1 MNFTDKKAMT
11 LRPVKEKKLS
21 VFLTALLCAAVIFV
35 PFIIEGHGYFTFFG
49 DFNVQQIPFYK
60 MCHEAV
66 RSGNIKWS
74 FTTDLGANFIGSY
87 SFYLL
92 GSPFFWLTIPFPTD
106 MVPYLM
112 GPLLI
117 LKFALAAFTAYLY
130 IRRFTKTAAS
140 AQIGGLLYA
149 FSGFSVY
156 NVFFNHFHEPIIM
169 FPLLLLSLELL
180 ITENRRGVF
189 ALAVAASAVMNY
201 FFFFGMV
208 VFCIIYYIVRIWSGA
223 IRFKFKRFL
232 VIGFESV
239 LGVSLA
245 AVLLLPSIAA
255 VISNSRVSEFLTG
268 WNAITYGKEQIY
280 LNIIECFFF
289 PPDLPA
295 RPVFFP
301 EADVKWSSL
310 GGWLPV
316 FSMTGVLTV
325 LVTKKKSWTKRLIT
339 ICFIFS
345 MFPILNS
352 AFYAFNSA
360 YYARWF
366 YMPVLIMCLCTVTL
380 FEERDADF
388 KPGFIYTGLITLAF
402 FLVIGFFPSKNDDGT
417 LTFGLYTQDNDGLFK
432 SRFFVT
438 AAIALICLI
447 MTYALLKIRKNS
459 LKAFFRSATVC
470 VCIVSVLYSM
480 FFIYSGRMHS
490 DDIDSVMIDQLIE
503 GKVTIPDDKSTYRID
518 VYDGVD
524 NTAMFLGYSSINAFH
539 SVVPSSIME
548 FYDSIGIER
557 NVGSRPST
565 KYASLRP
572 FLSVKYLLNPVN
584 AESFINAKGETRMP
598 DYKYLDTDGGY
609 YIYENENYIPYGFS
623 YDYYISESD
632 YYSLSE
638 SDRSSM
644 LLKAIVLNSKQVNE
658 YGKLMKN
665 INDEEDTDDVLPP
678 ENEESENLITEEQT
692 EKSEFVKELEK
703 NCADRRE
710 TASTSFITDNDG
722 FTATV
727 SREKESLVFFSVPYD
742 EGFSA
747 TVNGEKAEILKVNI
761 GFMAVKVGKGT
772 SEIRFDYKTPMLSL
786 GLKVSGAAAV
796 IFIAYFVI
804 CSVYFKRRPSSEYY
818 TEGEDLIKKWH
829 KEDLLDAAASF
840 DSTALEP
847 EFEYDLLDDIPDI
860 GSAADNEKN
869 SYLGGFSIDTD
880 AFNDDKD

>member
-1 MNFTDKKAMT
+1 MNFTDKKVMT
-11 LRPVKEKKLS
+11 LRPAKEKKLS

-66 RSGNIKWS
+66 KTGNFKWS

-92 GSPFFWLTIPFPTD
+92 GSPFFWLTIPFPTNF
-106 MVPYLM
+106 VPYLM

-149 FSGFSVY
+149 FSGFSLY

-169 FPLLLLSLELL
+169 FPLLLLGMELL
-180 ITENRRGVF
+180 ITENKRGVF
-189 ALAVAASAVMNY
+189 ALAVAASAIMNY
-201 FFFFGMV
+201 FFFFGIT
-208 VFCIIYYIVRIWSGA
+208 VFCLIYYIVRIWSGA
-223 IRFKFKRFL
+223 IRFKFKTFARL
-232 VIGFESV
+232 AFEAV
-239 LGVSLA
+239 LGVCLSA
-245 AVLLLPSIAA
+245 FLLLPSIAA
-255 VISNSRVSEFLTG
+255 VIGNSRVSEILTG
-268 WNAITYGKEQIY
+268 WNAVTYGKEQIY

-301 EADVKWSSL
+301 NADVKWSSL

-339 ICFIFS
+339 ICFLFA

-366 YMPVLIMCLCTVTL
+366 YMPVLIMCLCTVSL

-388 KPGFIYTGLITLAF
+388 KPGFIYTCLITLAF

-417 LTFGLYTQDNDGLFK
+417 LTFGLYTQDDDGIFK

-438 AAIALICLI
+438 AAIAIICLI
-447 MTYALLKIRKNS
+447 MTYALLKIRKSN
-459 LKAFFRSATVC
+459 LKAFFKSATAC

-480 FFIYSGRMHS
+480 FYIYCGRMHS
-490 DDIDSVMIDQLIE
+490 DDIESVMIDQLIE
-503 GKVTIPDDKSTYRID
+503 GNVTIPDDKNTYRID
-518 VYDGVD
+518 VYDGID

-548 FYDSIGIER
+548 FYDSIGIDR
-557 NVGSRPST
+557 NVGSRPGT

-572 FLSVKYLLNPVN
+572 FLSVKYLLNRVGG
-584 AESFINAKGETRMP
+584 ESFVNGSGETRMP
-598 DYKYLDTDGGY
+598 DYSYIDTDGGY

-632 YYSLSE
+632 YYSLPESE
-638 SDRSSM
+638 RCSM
-644 LLKAIVLNSKQVNE
+644 LLKAMVLNSKQVNE
-658 YGKLMKN
+658 FGKLMKN
-665 INDEEDTDDVLPP
+665 INDEDEAEEVLPP
-678 ENEESENLITEEQT
+678 ESEETEKTDNIEDG
-692 EKSEFVKELEK
+692 KSEFVTELEK
-703 NCADRRE
+703 NCADRRA
-710 TASTSFITDNDG
+710 TAATSFITDNDG

-727 SREKESLVFFSVPYD
+727 SREKESLVFFSIPYD

-747 TVNGEKAEILKVNI
+747 TVNGKKAEILKVNI
-761 GFMAVKVGKGT
+761 GFMAVKVGEGM
-772 SEIRFDYKTPMLSL
+772 SEIRFDYTTPMLSL
-786 GLKVSGAAAV
+786 GIKVSTGAAV
-796 IFIAYFVI
+796 ILILYLII
-804 CSVYFKRRPSSEYY
+804 CRVVLKRRPTDDYY
-818 TEGEDLIKKWH
+818 PEGEELIKKWH
-829 KEDLLDAAASF
+829 KEDLLDAAADF

-847 EFEYDLLDDIPDI
+847 ESEYDFLDDIPDI
-860 GSAADNEKN
+860 GSATENEKN
-869 SYLGGFSIDTD
+869 SYSGGFSIDTD
-880 AFNDDKD
+880 AFKDDKD